1 MDSAKIVDSK
11 PRLAGW
17 AFLDQ
22 PVRKRSEPAGRG
34 FVRTRTRACFSHLNP
49 GRCARIIVSANN
61 RIRKPKTYK
70 KRYIICTY
78 SVANVP
84 QIKKTMLQR
93 ALKGYK
99 VTRKTKGKVYK
110 SEKNRAAQNA

>member
-1 MDSAKIVDSK
+1 
-11 PRLAGW
+11 
-17 AFLDQ
+17 
-22 PVRKRSEPAGRG
+22 VR
-34 FVRTRTRACFSHLNP
+34 N
-49 GRCARIIVSANN
+49 IVSANN

-70 KRYIICTY
+70 KRYIIYIY

-110 SEKNRAAQNA
+110 SEKMRARLLKMLEAKKSEKP

>member
-1 MDSAKIVDSK
+1 MFAAIWV
-11 PRLAGW
+11 
-17 AFLDQ
+17 
-22 PVRKRSEPAGRG
+22 
-34 FVRTRTRACFSHLNP
+34 
-49 GRCARIIVSANN
+49 CARIIVSANN

-70 KRYIICTY
+70 KRYIIYTS

-110 SEKNRAAQNA
+110 SEKTGLLKMLEAKKLGKAVIMVPQRNSKTIEKLFTQRDIKHTKMKA